1 MRRTAVATV
10 AVAWAVTGCSPE
22 PVEPEP
28 LPGEGLRV
36 GFVATGGDTATA
48 TALTEGVRTAA
59 ADTGVEVVTA
69 DVGAEPDP
77 GRQAE
82 GFADLLA
89 EGVDAVLLD
98 PLDPSVLAPV
108 LDRAAE
114 EDVPVIT
121 LNRSLETTTAA
132 VLPDVEQA
140 GRVAARGVL
149 GTGVIGEVAVLR
161 GVPDTTASQQVFTGF
176 EETLA
181 ERDEVTLIAERA
193 AGYDRDRAAER
204 TTELLD
210 AHPYLVAIFAETDE
224 MALGALDALGDRA
237 GRDVLVLGFGGGDE
251 ARAAL
256 AEGTLTATVTEQPG
270 ELGRA
275 GVRHAVRV
283 LTEDEPAE
291 RVLVDHVLVDRE
303 NAAAG

>member
-1 MRRTAVATV
+1 
-10 AVAWAVTGCSPE
+10 
-22 PVEPEP
+22 
-28 LPGEGLRV
+28 
-36 GFVATGGDTATA
+36 
-48 TALTEGVRTAA
+48 GVRSGAE
-59 ADTGVEVVTA
+59 DTGIEVVTA
-69 DVGAEPDP
+69 DVGSEPDP

-82 GFADLLA
+82 RFAELLA

-98 PLDPSVLAPV
+98 PLDPSALAPV
-108 LDRAAE
+108 LDQAAD
-114 EDVPVIT
+114 EDIPVIT
-121 LNRSLETTTAA
+121 LNRPVEGTTAA

-140 GRVAARGVL
+140 GRIAARGVL
-149 GTGVIGEVAVLR
+149 ESGVVGEVAVLR

-181 ERDEVTLIAERA
+181 DHDEVLLIAERA
-193 AGYDRDRAAER
+193 AEYDRGRAAER

-237 GRDVLVLGFGGGDE
+237 GRDVLVLGFGGGDD
-251 ARAAL
+251 ARTAV
-256 AEGTLTATVTEQPG
+256 AEGALTATIAEQPG
-270 ELGRA
+270 ELGRE
-275 GVRHAVRV
+275 GVRHTVRV
-283 LTEDEPAE
+283 LTEDEPVD